1 MLQSFATYGCFHP
14 CLSLGSLSER
24 AGVRAKLG
32 GDPEWQAEY
41 FQKEKHATSL
51 ILQIRFLLQFQLF

>member
-1 MLQSFATYGCFHP
+1 MLRSDHLAGLNLYETSKQLFI
-14 CLSLGSLSER
+14 SLGSLSER

-41 FQKEKHATSL
+41 FQKENTCNYF
-51 ILQIRFLLQFQLF
+51 RFLI